1 MASRSDPTAAQLAR
15 QVASTEAMAAL
26 AEKTLRPGST
36 IPADLKAL
44 AEKRR
49 KAAAKASKSA

>member
-1 MASRSDPTAAQLAR
+1 MANRPNPTAAQLAR
-15 QVASTEAMAAL
+15 EVASTELMAAL
-26 AEKTLRPGST
+26 AEKTLRKGSM

-49 KAAAKASKSA
+49 KAAARASKST

>member
-15 QVASTEAMAAL
+15 QAASTEVMAAL
-26 AEKTLRPGST
+26 AEKTLRQGST